1 MKKLIGLKGGSDAT
15 YYAVLGVKE
24 TTVKIYPSIKD
35 GKVMSA
41 LEVGLSPDFFK
52 YKKEVAVPGHYAVVA
67 GNAVS
72 AAEGIKDFLEGA
84 PLEKRYD
91 GEFSAKYA
99 AVAVNPNC
107 VEIYTVSDYNAEL
120 ERVIANA

>member
-1 MKKLIGLKGGSDAT
+1 MEKLIGLKGGSDAT
-15 YYAVLGVKE
+15 YFEVLDVKE

-52 YKKEVAVPGHYAVVA
+52 YKKEVAVPGHFATVA
-67 GNAVS
+67 GNAVC
-72 AAEGIKDFLEGA
+72 AAEGIMDFLEGE

-91 GEFSAKYA
+91 GEFSAKYRA
-99 AVAVNPNC
+99 IAVNPNC
-107 VEIYTVSDYNAEL
+107 VEIYSCADYNAEL
-120 ERVIANA
+120 ERVCSNA

>member
-1 MKKLIGLKGGSDAT
+1 MKNIIGLTNGTEGTWYKVINAE
-15 YYAVLGVKE
+15 K
-24 TTVKIYPSIKD
+24 TTVKIYPSIKN

-52 YKKEVAVPGHYAVVA
+52 YKKEVAVPGHFAMVA
-67 GNAVS
+67 GNAVC
-72 AAEGIKDFLEGA
+72 AAEGIMDFLEGE

-99 AVAVNPNC
+99 AIAVNPNC
-107 VEIYTVSDYNAEL
+107 VEIYSCADYNAEL
-120 ERVIANA
+120 ERVCSNV